1 VTTHNQTT
9 DASSPLVARLAQRL
23 LQHSGRNYAISAT
36 IPAGYLLGEIAG
48 RALQALR
55 GVVKFRSV
63 VFVGPRVR
71 VRGKNRLTL
80 ARGVYIGDDT
90 IVDARGTRGVSLA
103 PGSRLGRHGII
114 TTTSHL
120 SLMGV
125 GVSIGKRSGIGDFF
139 HIGASGGLHVGED
152 VIVGPYFL
160 VHSQEHNYLDPE
172 KPIRDQGTTQSEVI
186 IGDNCWIGS
195 RVTLLAG
202 TQLGPRTV
210 VASGAV
216 VRGAHP
222 GNEILAGIPAKP
234 IKQI

>member
-1 VTTHNQTT
+1 MNQKEEMTVPG
-9 DASSPLVARLAQRL
+9 SMVSKLAQRL
-23 LQHSGRNYAISAT
+23 LKLTGRDYAISKT
-36 IPAGYLLGEIAG
+36 IPPGYLVEEIAG
-48 RALQALR
+48 RAVQALR
-55 GVVKFRSV
+55 GVLKFRKV

-71 VRGKNRLTL
+71 VRGKNRLSL

-103 PGSRLGRHGII
+103 PGSRLGRNGII

-139 HIGASGGLHVGED
+139 HIGASGGLTVGED
-152 VIVGPYFL
+152 VIVGPYLL
-160 VHSQEHNYLDPE
+160 VHSQEHNYLDQE
-172 KPIRDQGTTQSEVI
+172 KPIRDQGTTQTEVI
-186 IGDNCWIGS
+186 VGDNCWIGS

-210 VASGAV
+210 VAAGAV
-216 VRGAHP
+216 VRGIHP
-222 GNEILAGIPAKP
+222 GGEILAGIPAKA